1 MNPTNRRAEKKR
13 NEIVAMG
20 QDWESMWAAGLEPG
34 QAFDASRVE
43 PGFQDL
49 INTGTLPKGT
59 ALVPG
64 CGRGYAVAAL
74 GSAERKVFGLEVST
88 TAKAAADAYL
98 STAKAGDG
106 SAATEH
112 CTVVIDDFFTHTGQ
126 YDLVYDCTFLCAIP
140 PSRREEWATQMSKLI
155 KPGGEIVSLV
165 FPLGDYEGGPP
176 FALSTKIVED
186 LLTPAGFEVVS
197 LTEVPEEKLAR
208 TYPRGLRGEYLYRW
222 RRL

>member
-1 MNPTNRRAEKKR
+1 MP
-13 NEIVAMG
+13 G
-20 QDWESMWAAGLEPG
+20 HDWESMWAAGLEPG

-43 PGFQDL
+43 PAFLDL
-49 INTGTLPKGT
+49 IMTGTLPKGD

-74 GSAERKVFGLEVST
+74 GSAERKVTGLEISA
-88 TAKAAADAYL
+88 TAKAAADTYL

-106 SAATEH
+106 SAASEH
-112 CTVVIDDFFTHTGQ
+112 CTVVVDDFFTHTGR

-140 PSRREEWATQMSKLI
+140 PSRREEWAAQMSKII

-176 FALSTKIVED
+176 FALSTTIVED
-186 LLTPAGFEVVS
+186 LLIPAGFERVS
-197 LTEVPEEKLAR
+197 LTKVPEEKLAR
-208 TYPRGLRGEYLYRW
+208 TAPRGERGEYLYRW
-222 RRL
+222 KRL